1 MAAIDLQAVTRRFG
15 DLVAVDALSLAVED
29 GEIVGLLGHNGAG
42 KTTLIRVINGLLT
55 PDGGQVRVG
64 GLDPFT
70 HGHEV
75 RRTTGVLTE
84 YPALDEFLST
94 RENLEVYAAI
104 NAVPRRQAAER
115 IERLL
120 HQLGLWDKRD
130 EPARELSAGLKQR
143 VAIARS
149 LVHDPRILLLD
160 EPTTNMDP
168 VAARSVRQLIL
179 AAVRDR
185 GRTVLLST
193 HNLVEAEEL
202 CDRIGIIRN
211 GQLLLLGTPTELRR
225 RLGGIHGVRIV
236 TAPGMAAQA
245 RAVIESLVANGDSSR
260 LTASDGT
267 PAAPWNGA
275 PATDAGSVAPRIGTP
290 AGDGIPV
297 AHTESTLAG
306 GGVHVRALD
315 RDSIEVV
322 GGVRIPQLVE
332 VLVSAGLDV
341 HAVWPLE
348 PSLEDLYVAL
358 HVDPDPAHLHAP
370 VPRQQ
375 VTP

>member
-1 MAAIDLQAVTRRFG
+1 MAAIELQAVTRRFG
-15 DLVAVDALSLAVED
+15 DLTAVDALSLGVRE

-55 PDGGQVRVG
+55 PQSGQVRVA

-84 YPALDEFLST
+84 YPALDEFLTT

-104 NAVPRRQAAER
+104 NAVPRRKAAER
-115 IERLL
+115 IEHLL
-120 HQLGLWDKRD
+120 HQLGLWEKRA

-143 VAIARS
+143 VAIARA

-168 VAARSVRQLIL
+168 VAARNVRRLIL
-179 AAVRDR
+179 TAVRDR
-185 GRTVLLST
+185 GHTVLLST

-211 GQLLLLGTPTELRR
+211 GRLLLLGTPTELRR
-225 RLGGIHGVRIV
+225 RLGGIRGARIA
-236 TAPGMAAQA
+236 TSAGMATQA
-245 RAVIESLVANGDSSR
+245 RAVIASLVATADGSPSPTGNG
-260 LTASDGT
+260 
-267 PAAPWNGA
+267 PNGGA
-275 PATDAGSVAPRIGTP
+275 LR
-290 AGDGIPV
+290 
-297 AHTESTLAG
+297 
-306 GGVHVRALD
+306 VHELD
-315 RDSIEVV
+315 RDNIEVT
-322 GGVRIPQLVE
+322 GGVGIPQLVE
-332 VLVSAGLDV
+332 VLVSAGLEV
-341 HAVWPLE
+341 HAVQPLE

-358 HVDPDPAHLHAP
+358 HVDPDDTPEQDTSY
-370 VPRQQ
+370 QQ

>member
-1 MAAIDLQAVTRRFG
+1 MAAIELQAVTRRFG
-15 DLVAVDALSLAVED
+15 ELTAVDALSLGVHE

-42 KTTLIRVINGLLT
+42 KTTLIRVINGLLA
-55 PDGGQVRVG
+55 PQSGQVRVA

-104 NAVPRRQAAER
+104 NAVPHRQAEER

-120 HQLGLWDKRD
+120 HQLGLWDKRA

-143 VAIARS
+143 VAIARA
-149 LVHDPRILLLD
+149 LVHDPSILLLD

-168 VAARSVRQLIL
+168 VAARSVRDLIL
-179 AAVRDR
+179 TAVRDR
-185 GRTVLLST
+185 GHTVLLST

-211 GQLLLLGTPTELRR
+211 GRLLLLGTPTELRR
-225 RLGGIHGVRIV
+225 RLGGIRGARIA
-236 TAPGMAAQA
+236 TSGGMATQA
-245 RAVIESLVANGDSSR
+245 RAVIASLAANGSR
-260 LTASDGT
+260 SATGNGPPDG
-267 PAAPWNGA
+267 PL
-275 PATDAGSVAPRIGTP
+275 R
-290 AGDGIPV
+290 
-297 AHTESTLAG
+297 
-306 GGVHVRALD
+306 VHELD
-315 RDSIEVV
+315 RDTIEVT

-332 VLVSAGLDV
+332 VLVSAGLEV
-341 HAVWPLE
+341 HG
-348 PSLEDLYVAL
+348 
-358 HVDPDPAHLHAP
+358 
-370 VPRQQ
+370 
-375 VTP
+375 